1 MHTSYY
7 TVSPG
12 LYQETFG
19 LAPAHL
25 HPGQRFIHRPGVTL
39 SQQDNVDDALDTV
52 NSAMIHYD
60 ARYAQ
65 QTAWKQPL
73 MVSTVT
79 LQRLIGM
86 TSKTF
91 GRRRRIVRFASLAMK
106 RPVFGG
112 DTLYAETEVLGV
124 EGSCAMLRTT
134 GLNQQQDTVAQ
145 IEWTVELDPA
155 LLPPNPAIEPRFA
168 SHRQREDGAWIEQV
182 GLFFED
188 LREAETFIHW
198 PRRSLT
204 AHEAQRQALRSLE
217 ISPQFHDLELA
228 ASLSKTEPEVP
239 QTWVLS
245 AVTALTTRTFGRV
258 NANLGWVDVE
268 FGAEVRCGD
277 TLEARSRIQ
286 RVRDSSS
293 RPHEGIATVDTEA
306 RNQRGER
313 VLAYTRTLL
322 VYRRDADN
330 PYRDAGY

>member
-1 MHTSYY
+1 MHTNFYA
-7 TVSPG
+7 VGPG

-25 HPGQRFIHRPGVTL
+25 QPGQRFVHRPGITL

-60 ARYAQ
+60 ARYAE
-65 QTAWKQPL
+65 QTTWKQPL

-91 GRRRRIVRFASLAMK
+91 GRRRRIVRFASLGMK

-112 DTLYAETEVLGV
+112 HTLYAESEVLGV
-124 EGSCAMLRTT
+124 DGALVSLRTT
-134 GLNQQQDTVAQ
+134 GLNQHDEVVAQ
-145 IEWTVELDPA
+145 IEWKIEMDPA
-155 LLPPNPAIEPRFA
+155 LLPRDPALEPRFA
-168 SHRQREDGAWIEQV
+168 SHRQRDDGAWVEQV
-182 GLFFED
+182 GLYFED
-188 LREAETFIHW
+188 LQEGETFIHW
-198 PRRSLT
+198 PRRSIT

-228 ASLSKTEPEVP
+228 ASLSQAEPDVP
-239 QTWVLS
+239 QPWVL
-245 AVTALTTRTFGRV
+245 AIVTALTTRTFGRV

-268 FGAEVRCGD
+268 FGADVQCGD
-277 TLEARSRIQ
+277 TLEARSTIRE
-286 RVRDSSS
+286 VRNSAS
-293 RPHEGIATVDTEA
+293 RPNEGIATVDTEA

-313 VLAYTRTLL
+313 VMSYTRTLL

-330 PYRDAGY
+330 PYAASGY

>member
-1 MHTSYY
+1 MHTNFYIAGPS
-7 TVSPG
+7 

-25 HPGQRFIHRPGVTL
+25 QPGQRFVHRPGVTV
-39 SQQDNVDDALDTV
+39 SQQDNVDEALDTV

-65 QTAWKQPL
+65 QTTWKQPL

-86 TSKTF
+86 TTKTF
-91 GRRRRIVRFASLAMK
+91 GRRRRIVRFSSLAMT

-112 DTLYAETEVLGV
+112 DTLYAETEVLAVDGAIA
-124 EGSCAMLRTT
+124 SLRTT
-134 GLNQQQDTVAQ
+134 GLNQRDEVVAQ
-145 IEWTVELDPA
+145 IEWQAELDAA
-155 LLPPNPAIEPRFA
+155 LLPPNPALEPRFA
-168 SHRQREDGAWIEQV
+168 SHRQREDGAWVEQV

-188 LREAETFIHW
+188 LREGETFIHW

-217 ISPQFHDLELA
+217 ISPQFHDLDLA
-228 ASLSKTEPEVP
+228 ASLSHPDPEVP

-245 AVTALTTRTFGRV
+245 VVTALTTRTFGRV

-268 FGAEVRCGD
+268 FGAEVRSGD
-277 TLEARSRIQ
+277 TLEARSTIRQ
-286 RVRDSSS
+286 ARGSAS
-293 RPHEGIATVDTEA
+293 RPNEGIATVDTEA
-306 RNQRGER
+306 LNQRGER
-313 VLAYTRTLL
+313 VLSYTRTLL

-330 PYRDAGY
+330 PYRAAGY